1 MIHRNK
7 TKKKNPAQDWLE
19 KIFKQR
25 KAIHMAQSMI
35 SKLEAQWIKDYC
47 PISVGTDMSIQGDKD
62 GYTTF
67 LVSKIHVDIE
77 DAGKPDEPKFSIQ
90 FSFSGLY
97 RGEGLEDK
105 QGRTRFNVVEK
116 QGSDEQESKD

>member
-47 PISVGTDMSIQGDKD
+47 PVSVGTDMSIQGDKD

-67 LVSKIHVDIE
+67 LVSKIHVDVE

-116 QGSDEQESKD
+116 QGGYEQESKD

>member
-35 SKLEAQWIKDYC
+35 SKLEAEWIKTYC
-47 PISVGTDMSIQGDKD
+47 PVSIGTDMTIQNNKD
-62 GYTTF
+62 GYTSF
-67 LVSKIHVDIE
+67 LVSKIHVDVE
-77 DAGKPDEPKFSIQ
+77 NAGKPDEPKFSIQ

-105 QGRTRFNVVEK
+105 AGRTRFNVVAKEK
-116 QGSDEQESKD
+116 EDAETTL

>member
-7 TKKKNPAQDWLE
+7 KLTASDFLTKV
-19 KIFKQR
+19 FKQR

-35 SKLEAQWIKDYC
+35 SKLEAEWIKTYC
-47 PISVGTDMSIQGDKD
+47 PVSVGTDMSIQGDKD
-62 GYTTF
+62 GYTSF
-67 LVSKIHVDIE
+67 LVSKIHVDVE

-105 QGRTRFNVVEK
+105 HGRTRFNVVEK

>member
-1 MIHRNK
+1 MIHR
-7 TKKKNPAQDWLE
+7 TKKLTASDFLTKV
-19 KIFKQR
+19 FKQR

-35 SKLEAQWIKDYC
+35 SKLEAEWIKQYC
-47 PISVGTDMSIQGDKD
+47 PVAVGTDMTINGDKD
-62 GYTTF
+62 GYATF
-67 LVSKIHVDIE
+67 LVTKIHVDVE

-105 QGRTRFNVVEK
+105 HGRTRFNVMDKTE
-116 QGSDEQESKD
+116 SDAQTTL

>member
-25 KAIHMAQSMI
+25 KAIHMAQTMI
-35 SKLEAQWIKDYC
+35 SKLEAEWIKTYC
-47 PISVGTDMSIQGDKD
+47 PVAVGTDMTIQGDKD
-62 GYTTF
+62 GYTSF
-67 LVSKIHVDIE
+67 LVSKIHVDVE
-77 DAGKPDEPKFSIQ
+77 NAGKPDEPKFSIQ

-105 QGRTRFNVVEK
+105 AGRTRFNVVAKEK
-116 QGSDEQESKD
+116 EDAETTL